1 MGILDLEP
9 FLLRFANLLFVF
21 ERDIALPI
29 VNTVT
34 EIDFIGKDMLD
45 LRRCPLIPFGLGLVL
60 KNMSECSVP
69 LKIDLCGSR
78 DFFLFKDFADV
89 CSSVTVCGK
98 VEYLFDDPLVLG
110 IEDQVSFL
118 LGVFYIPDGSVSSV
132 MSTAHKFGVQSRLDF
147 LRCLSR
153 VHLIEDV
160 EERRD
165 LALSLVAINSVGNGN
180 IADVMRRKVDV
191 YLLSRK
197 DVVSAKS
204 GKVFSNDT
212 VDLSFLDVI
221 KHPFKTGAVK
231 VCTAVP
237 IIHVFV
243 VYPQALL
250 VTELR
255 EHLSLR

>member
-1 MGILDLEP
+1 M
-9 FLLRFANLLFVF
+9 
-21 ERDIALPI
+21 
-29 VNTVT
+29 NTVT
-34 EIDFIGKDMLD
+34 EIDFIRKNMLD
-45 LRRCPLIPFGLGLVL
+45 LRRCPLIPLVLGLVL
-60 KNMSECSVP
+60 ENMSEGSVP
-69 LKIDLCGSR
+69 LKIDPSGSR

-89 CSSVTVCGK
+89 CASVTVCGK

-110 IEDQVSFL
+110 IGDQVSFHI
-118 LGVFYIPDGSVSSV
+118 GVFYIPDGSVSSK

-147 LRCLSR
+147 LRCLPR

-160 EERRD
+160 EEGRD
-165 LALSLVAINSVGNGN
+165 LALSLVAVNTVGNGN

-191 YLLSRK
+191 CVLSRK

-204 GKVFSNDT
+204 GKVFCNDT

-221 KHPFKTGAVK
+221 KHPLKTGAVK

-243 VYPQALL
+243 VYPQSLL
-250 VTELR
+250 VTELS
-255 EHLSLR
+255 EHLPLR